1 MLKIKY
7 GYWQLA
13 CAKDVMVNSWKL
25 VKRTKCSIAKAL
37 KISWKKVRKI
47 LKNISSSYKE
57 YKYKLIINKK
67 VYFFNFKSDDA
78 DEIIDSCIEKIAKI
92 EGKQFIY
99 EIANTFYKNYD
110 KLIIKFSKKGT
121 LTFARNVFVIKIK
134 N

>member
-13 CAKDVMVNSWKL
+13 CAKDVMINSWKL
-25 VKRTKCSIAKAL
+25 VKRTKCSITKAL
-37 KISWKKVRKI
+37 KMSWKEVKKI

-67 VYFFNFKSDDA
+67 MYFLSFKSNDT
-78 DEIIDSCIEKIAKI
+78 DEVVNTCLEKIAKI
-92 EGKQFIY
+92 KGKQFIY

-110 KLIIKFSKKGT
+110 KLIIKFNKNGT
-121 LTFARNVFVIKIK
+121 LTFARNVFVVKIR